1 MMTTEQALDHIWNI
15 LHSYAEDSLGN
26 KIGQDE
32 DSMEYADEW
41 SEICLAMSVITD
53 CTVMVAQMAEEEPMI
68 NQYVEE

>member
-1 MMTTEQALDHIWNI
+1 MTTEQALDHIWNV

-41 SEICLAMSVITD
+41 SEICLAMDTL
-53 CTVMVAQMAEEEPMI
+53 TEQMDEEPMI
-68 NQYVEE
+68 HQYIEE

>member
-1 MMTTEQALDHIWNI
+1 MMTAEQALDHIWNV

-26 KIGQDE
+26 RIGQDE

-41 SEICLAMSVITD
+41 SEICLAMATITE
-53 CTVMVAQMAEEEPMI
+53 QMEEEPMI

>member
-15 LHSYAEDSLGN
+15 LHSHAEDSLGN

-32 DSMEYADEW
+32 DSIKYADEW
-41 SEICLAMSVITD
+41 SEICLAMATITE
-53 CTVMVAQMAEEEPMI
+53 QMEEEPMI